1 MRLPTLA
8 ALFLSLLVLE
18 PGQLLAQYTQFRGTA
33 ATGKSNDFAAPT
45 TWSQDENIG
54 WKVDLPGSGW
64 SQPVIWKDQLYV
76 TAAVPDEG
84 EMKPK
89 NFADG
94 VRTPQSMG
102 MGFMSK
108 APTTTITW
116 KVLCLDTKTGTILWS
131 GNVSKGKPKFAIHPS
146 NTYATETAVVTEQGV
161 VAFFGA
167 TGDVAAFDHAGQQ
180 LWKRE
185 LGAQPTSNNFGTG
198 SSLATDGKLV
208 FVQHFTEKTAD
219 LYALDLSTGA
229 TTWKAGRSSSGTSWS
244 TPLVWK
250 NKDRTE
256 LVVSGGSQVDSYAP
270 ATGENLWTLRNVKA
284 ATACSVCGDEQRLY
298 FGGSDPF
305 STGPLFA
312 VGAGASGDIS
322 PDKKNAKFS
331 YCAWIAA
338 KSAPGMASPLST
350 GKRIFVAEKNI
361 LRCYDSENG
370 ERLYRTR
377 VPGLGMVSA
386 SPIMVGDN
394 ILLVDEAGKSALVD
408 SAGEFK
414 VVGKGDLEDTVWA
427 TPAAADG
434 SIYIRGVNS
443 LYCIR

>member
-1 MRLPTLA
+1 MRLF
-8 ALFLSLLVLE
+8 ALLLLCLF
-18 PGQLLAQYTQFRGTA
+18 GSSQLRAQYTQFRGTA
-33 ATGKSNDFAAPT
+33 ATGQSNEFKTPDQ
-45 TWSQDENIG
+45 WSTDSNIG

-64 SQPVIWKDQLYV
+64 SQPIIWKDHLYV

-84 EMKPK
+84 DMKPK

-108 APTTTITW
+108 APKATISW
-116 KVLCLDTKTGTILWS
+116 KVICLDTKTGTILWS
-131 GNVSKGKPKFAIHPS
+131 GNVSKGKPKYAIHPS
-146 NTYATETAVVTEQGV
+146 NTYATETAVATEQGV

-167 TGDVAAFDHAGQQ
+167 TGDVAAFDHSGQQ

-198 SSLATDGKLV
+198 SSLATDGNLV
-208 FVQHFTEKTAD
+208 FVQHFTEKTSD
-219 LYALDLSTGA
+219 LYALDLATGA
-229 TTWKAGRSSSGTSWS
+229 TTWKADRSSGGTSWS
-244 TPLVWK
+244 TPLVWE
-250 NKDRTE
+250 NDERTE
-256 LVVSGGSQVDSYAP
+256 LVVSGGSQMDSYAP
-270 ATGENLWTLRNVKA
+270 ATGEKLWTLSNIKA
-284 ATACSVCGDEQRLY
+284 ATACSVCGDAKRLY

-312 VGAGASGDIS
+312 VKAGASGDIS
-322 PDKKNAKFS
+322 PDKKNAKFDF
-331 YCAWIAA
+331 CAWIAD

-350 GKRIFVAEKNI
+350 GKRVFVAEKNI

-386 SPIMVGDN
+386 SPILVGN
-394 ILLVDEAGKSALVD
+394 NVLLVDEAGKGVLVD
-408 SAGEFK
+408 STGEFK
-414 VVGKGDLEDTVWA
+414 VVGNGDLGDTVWA

-434 SIYIRGVNS
+434 SIYIRGVDS